1 MLTRTKAKRQ
11 RAETASKWSTRLP
24 AVLLKASMAFLRGH
38 ELAVA
43 LTVCK
48 QWRLSDQARQ
58 SLFKASYTRESG
70 ACLLWDSPGDRTGPN
85 WERLVAQRVQT
96 DRNWREGKF
105 TVRNY
110 SKRVVLAPGGTV
122 LFG

>member
-24 AVLLKASMAFLRGH
+24 AVLLKACLAFLRGH

-48 QWRLSDQARQ
+48 PWRLSDQARQ
-58 SLFKASYTRESG
+58 ALFKASYMRESC
-70 ACLLWDSPGDRTGPN
+70 ACLLYDSPGDSNPAN

-105 TVRNY
+105 TVREY
-110 SKRVVLAPGGTV
+110 MSYEFALLAPGGT
-122 LFG
+122 LL